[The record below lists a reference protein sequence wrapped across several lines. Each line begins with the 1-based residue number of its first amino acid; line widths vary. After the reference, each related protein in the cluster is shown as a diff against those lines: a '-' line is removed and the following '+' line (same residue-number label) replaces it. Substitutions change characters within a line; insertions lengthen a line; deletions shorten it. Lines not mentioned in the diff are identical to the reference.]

1 MKPSTLPVICGVA
14 LTACSAAGL
23 SHWWS
28 VREFTL
34 AVDAGLPVSIP
45 VTAHPVLAQYQ
56 DPATGKP
63 SRLLTPKPSSPVSTP
78 VISTT
83 PDSHQKEFFEQLV
96 AKMQSLQNQ
105 NRDLLDQVA
114 ETNRDLM
121 KLEFRVD
128 THSESFRPL
137 PVTEDRPF
145 TRLESEPGL
154 GVLPPRA
161 EPVTLPDNP

>member
-1 MKPSTLPVICGVA
+1 MKTSAIPLFCGVS
-14 LTACSAAGL
+14 LTVMTAVGL

-28 VREFTL
+28 VRQFM
-34 AVDAGLPVSIP
+34 AAAHAGMPLPVAPLPVPDKAIP
-45 VTAHPVLAQYQ
+45 PAPTAPALAAKQSKPRATETA
-56 DPATGKP
+56 PAGTIAP
-63 SRLLTPKPSSPVSTP
+63 ASA
-78 VISTT
+78 
-83 PDSHQKEFFEQLV
+83 QKDFYEALI
-96 AKMQSLQNQ
+96 AKIDGLQTQ

-137 PVTEDRPF
+137 QVSEDRPF
-145 TRLESEPGL
+145 SKLENDV

-161 EPVTLPDNP
+161 EPVDLPSYE